1 MYIHKRNILTNTSYT
16 HIHTYTHTYIH
27 TYIPTYIQ
35 APEGFIEEAELRP
48 GRQNYDQGGLVLSG
62 SPQAELRPGRQNY
75 NLGAHPQ
82 AGLRPMSSSS

>member
-1 MYIHKRNILTNTSYT
+1 MRQPNL
-16 HIHTYTHTYIH
+16 
-27 TYIPTYIQ
+27 PTPGRQNYDQGGRIM
-35 APEGFIEEAELRP
+35 AREAELRP

-75 NLGAHPQ
+75 DLGDHPQ